1 MKWRSLIDYLLYSHI
16 YIATC
21 ALLMTMQTLL
31 LFNILFSS
39 CYFLLAFIFVS
50 TLLLY
55 SVHRLVSLDRVI
67 AVDPEGRFR
76 KINVLKPYLV
86 AQTIVASLIGLFLFT
101 QLKFNTQL
109 GLVLP
114 ALLSIA
120 YVLPIMNGFS
130 TRLRDI
136 NYIKIFLIAIVW
148 AFITVVLPL
157 VELELKINEIT
168 MLSFIER
175 ALFILIITIPFDI
188 RDMGIDEASA
198 VKTLVS
204 GRSKQKIMTLSGL
217 LLVSWILLCW
227 KIYPLNLQLAFWIT
241 GGLAFMLTYKSFDQ
255 MRDYYFSGLVD
266 GLMILLFSLLFLVK

>member
-1 MKWRSLIDYLLYSHI
+1 MIDYLLYSHI

-55 SVHRLVSLDRVI
+55 SVHRLVSLDKVI

-188 RDMGIDEASA
+188 RDMSIDEASA